1 MSGSVNKVIL
11 VGNLGADPDIRPLA
25 GGQSVAN
32 LRIATSENWS
42 DKVTGERRER
52 TEWHN
57 VSVFSPNAV
66 NYAQSYL
73 KKGSPVYIEG
83 RLQTRKWQDPSG
95 QDRYSTEIVVNNIGG
110 QLIGLPS
117 NQTSLETGPLP
128 QTTPNTQP
136 GFDPGDIPF

>member
-11 VGNLGADPDIRPLA
+11 VGNLGADPDIRPLT
-25 GGQSVAN
+25 GGQSVAT

-117 NQTSLETGPLP
+117 NRTSLETRPLP

-136 GFDPGDIPF
+136 GIDPGDIPF

>member
-1 MSGSVNKVIL
+1 MSGSINKVIL
-11 VGNLGADPDIRPLA
+11 VGNLGADPDIHSLT

-32 LRIATSENWS
+32 LRIATSESWS
-42 DKVTGERRER
+42 DKETGERRER

-66 NYAQSYL
+66 SYAQSYL

-83 RLQTRKWQDPSG
+83 RLQTRRWQDPSG

-117 NQTSLETGPLP
+117 NRISLENGPHT
-128 QTTPNTQP
+128 QIIPNTQTD
-136 GFDPGDIPF
+136 FDPGDIPF